1 MLYSVSEFGSL
12 SLHFLDEAASG
23 GKKVIQGI
31 RLNAR
36 KELLMKPLKDQATLA
51 MLDLT
56 WINDPLT
63 DNDAGPFGG
72 FKMSSMGRELGEEGL
87 DEFRETKHVH
97 WD

>member
-12 SLHFLDEAASG
+12 SLHNLGEAASG
-23 GKKVIQGI
+23 GKKVIKGI

-36 KELLMKPLKDQATLA
+36 KELLMKPLKDQAT
-51 MLDLT
+51 LDLT

-72 FKMSSMGRELGEEGL
+72 FKMSGMCRELGEEGL